1 MRENCS
7 RFSKNKI
14 LTNKTNFSNFVTY
27 ENVDHCCWTY
37 EREQEWMGTCL
48 FQHVVSTYNYTLIDI
63 GMVIEHLMGGAFRS
77 TYCRK
82 RFRQK
87 YNALRR
93 NVSPGGGCYLY
104 KEQKV
109 TIPCNLNLCRI
120 YCLNFNPRNL
130 AMYSYKGPWWAHF
143 WSISILPKIC
153 IRKVRLKSK
162 ASSSKFYMVLKPG
175 KFFKLMHEMFFK
187 SNENFVS
194 VYYRTRLATCT
205 A

>member
-1 MRENCS
+1 
-7 RFSKNKI
+7 
-14 LTNKTNFSNFVTY
+14 
-27 ENVDHCCWTY
+27 
-37 EREQEWMGTCL
+37 MGTCL

-109 TIPCNLNLCRI
+109 TQFPVILTFAEFTVLTLIQEIGSVLIQGAMMSSLLINLNFTKNI
-120 YCLNFNPRNL
+120 YQK
-130 AMYSYKGPWWAHF
+130 SETE
-143 WSISILPKIC
+143 I
-153 IRKVRLKSK
+153 KSK
-162 ASSSKFYMVLKPG
+162 LI
-175 KFFKLMHEMFFK
+175 
-187 SNENFVS
+187 
-194 VYYRTRLATCT
+194 
-205 A
+205 

>member
-1 MRENCS
+1 
-7 RFSKNKI
+7 
-14 LTNKTNFSNFVTY
+14 
-27 ENVDHCCWTY
+27 
-37 EREQEWMGTCL
+37 MGTCL

-109 TIPCNLNLCRI
+109 TQFPVI
-120 YCLNFNPRNL
+120 
-130 AMYSYKGPWWAHF
+130 
-143 WSISILPKIC
+143 
-153 IRKVRLKSK
+153 
-162 ASSSKFYMVLKPG
+162 
-175 KFFKLMHEMFFK
+175 
-187 SNENFVS
+187 
-194 VYYRTRLATCT
+194 
-205 A
+205 